1 MSTAQNNLL
10 PDKCVLF
17 QEEGFSNPL
26 DNHRPNRMC
35 ICLSDVHFT
44 DGSVGDQSAETA
56 LWMDVFARIKNLC
69 VIYQIEELILV
80 LAGDSVDLIRSGK
93 WSEAEIYPWQR
104 DKPAYKKVLRAIMA
118 DIIHKHAEAPKHDQ
132 PPGFFYLL
140 KGLPQAL
147 KEHRYNNLVCRP
159 IKLQTILLL
168 GNHDKDLLADPAT
181 LGRFYTKCLHRPVA
195 TLTDNYR
202 KWLGQMYF
210 DKEDYYLG
218 NASPIP
224 RLPFYWGDLGFRL
237 FVTHGQWRDPA
248 NSRAQSGWQLRL
260 WQSQGFAAFT
270 DPCFGDTVAAGVLS
284 GFICRSNTRL
294 LALLNQ
300 QPELA
305 VEINR
310 LRRILEELDLYRPSY
325 AAVSRI
331 ILETRRLRKLQSAV
345 YPLRVIIEEEL
356 LTALR
361 NWLDCEFVYQCAGH
375 NLCKILKFARV
386 VINLLKKLGVLIEL
400 GLLDCL
406 MKSMTYFVRGI
417 LPCSEIPSKK
427 SLLSMPGFLNE
438 YRRYGFRLYCEGHT
452 HIPLERELYFEKPEF
467 PSDRKSYT
475 YLNFGTWRNQ
485 IITAFNGKFRRR
497 DVGRMLCVLDLQT
510 KQLDGS
516 RQYKYFTEDIMVW
529 NDQLDKL

>member
-104 DKPAYKKVLRAIMA
+104 DKPAYKEVLRAIMA

-147 KEHRYNNLVCRP
+147 KEHRYNNLVCRT

-181 LGRFYTKCLHRPVA
+181 LERFYAECLHRPVA

-202 KWLGQMYF
+202 KWLGQMY
-210 DKEDYYLG
+210 
-218 NASPIP
+218 
-224 RLPFYWGDLGFRL
+224 
-237 FVTHGQWRDPA
+237 
-248 NSRAQSGWQLRL
+248 
-260 WQSQGFAAFT
+260 
-270 DPCFGDTVAAGVLS
+270 
-284 GFICRSNTRL
+284 
-294 LALLNQ
+294 
-300 QPELA
+300 
-305 VEINR
+305 
-310 LRRILEELDLYRPSY
+310 
-325 AAVSRI
+325 
-331 ILETRRLRKLQSAV
+331 
-345 YPLRVIIEEEL
+345 
-356 LTALR
+356 
-361 NWLDCEFVYQCAGH
+361 
-375 NLCKILKFARV
+375 
-386 VINLLKKLGVLIEL
+386 
-400 GLLDCL
+400 GLLSWQRQPDTTIAFL
-406 MKSMTYFVRGI
+406 LGRSSSAPI
-417 LPCSEIPSKK
+417 L
-427 SLLSMPGFLNE
+427 F
-438 YRRYGFRLYCEGHT
+438 
-452 HIPLERELYFEKPEF
+452 
-467 PSDRKSYT
+467 
-475 YLNFGTWRNQ
+475 
-485 IITAFNGKFRRR
+485 
-497 DVGRMLCVLDLQT
+497 
-510 KQLDGS
+510 
-516 RQYKYFTEDIMVW
+516 
-529 NDQLDKL
+529 